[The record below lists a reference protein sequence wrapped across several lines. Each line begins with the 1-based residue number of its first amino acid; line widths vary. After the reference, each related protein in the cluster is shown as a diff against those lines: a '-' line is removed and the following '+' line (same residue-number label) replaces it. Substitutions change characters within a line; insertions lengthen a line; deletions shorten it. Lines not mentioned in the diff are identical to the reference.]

1 MGDYDTM
8 AGTGTDAGA
17 ASPLDALAELI
28 AIVERLRDPVSGCP
42 WDLEQTHES
51 LIPYVLE
58 EAHEVADAIR
68 QGESDPLCEE
78 LGDLLLQ
85 VVLHARIAQEAGRF
99 DLAAIARAINAKMV
113 RRHPHVFGPDG
124 AANPDQALD
133 RPADAAAV
141 AVRWEAIKL
150 AEKQAAAAA
159 GRPRTTAP
167 AGAGEPGTGAITAS
181 PTKAT
186 AGPGT
191 TAAGAA
197 ASAAS
202 TAAAAGGPG
211 TPTSAS
217 PLSDQLAGK
226 LRGQNAL
233 AGAMTI
239 SRRAA
244 AAGFEWDDLAGVWAK
259 VDEELDEL
267 RQALAQG
274 DPAHAQSELG
284 DVLFTLVNLAR
295 WSNLDPEAGLA
306 GTNRRFLDRFSRV
319 EAALGGELGGRP
331 LAELETLW
339 RQAKA
344 QIRAEQGQDPNY
356 QS

>member
-1 MGDYDTM
+1 MGDIDTM
-8 AGTGTDAGA
+8 AGTGAGTGTGA
-17 ASPLDALAELI
+17 ASPLSDLAELI

-68 QGESDPLCEE
+68 QGDAIHQGDADPLCEE

-113 RRHPHVFGPDG
+113 RRHPHVFGPD
-124 AANPDQALD
+124 QALD

-141 AVRWEAIKL
+141 RVRWEAIKA
-150 AEKQAAAAA
+150 AEKQAANAA
-159 GRPRTTAP
+159 
-167 AGAGEPGTGAITAS
+167 
-181 PTKAT
+181 K
-186 AGPGT
+186 GPGT
-191 TAAGAA
+191 
-197 ASAAS
+197 AS
-202 TAAAAGGPG
+202 TS
-211 TPTSAS
+211 TS
-217 PLSDQLAGK
+217 PLSDQLAAK
-226 LRGQNAL
+226 LRGQSAL

-244 AAGFEWDDLAGVWAK
+244 AAGFEWDDLDGVWAK

-274 DPAHAQSELG
+274 DPAHAETELG

-331 LAELETLW
+331 LAELEAHW

-344 QIRAEQGQDPNY
+344 QIRAEQAQGPNA

>member
-1 MGDYDTM
+1 MADIDTT
-8 AGTGTDAGA
+8 AGTGADVADP
-17 ASPLDALAELI
+17 SPLDALAELI

-68 QGESDPLCEE
+68 QGDADPLCEE

-99 DLAAIARAINAKMV
+99 DLAAIARAISAKMV

-141 AVRWEAIKL
+141 RVSWEAIKA
-150 AEKQAAAAA
+150 AEKQAGAAAA
-159 GRPRTTAP
+159 
-167 AGAGEPGTGAITAS
+167 S
-181 PTKAT
+181 P
-186 AGPGT
+186 
-191 TAAGAA
+191 
-197 ASAAS
+197 
-202 TAAAAGGPG
+202 AAAGGPG
-211 TPTSAS
+211 TPTSTS
-217 PLSDQLAGK
+217 PLSDQLAAK
-226 LRGQNAL
+226 LRGQSAL

-274 DPAHAQSELG
+274 DPAHAETELG

-319 EAALGGELGGRP
+319 EAALGGELGGRQ
-331 LAELETLW
+331 LAELEAHW

-344 QIRAEQGQDPNY
+344 QIRAEQAQAAAGN
-356 QS
+356 S

>member
-1 MGDYDTM
+1 MGDIDTT
-8 AGTGTDAGA
+8 AGTGAGAGAGA
-17 ASPLDALAELI
+17 ASPLSDLAELI

-58 EAHEVADAIR
+58 EAHEVTDAIS
-68 QGESDPLCEE
+68 QGDADPLCEE

-99 DLAAIARAINAKMV
+99 DLAAIARAISAKMV

-124 AANPDQALD
+124 AD

-141 AVRWEAIKL
+141 RVSWEAIKA
-150 AEKQAAAAA
+150 AEKQAANAA
-159 GRPRTTAP
+159 
-167 AGAGEPGTGAITAS
+167 
-181 PTKAT
+181 K
-186 AGPGT
+186 GPGT
-191 TAAGAA
+191 
-197 ASAAS
+197 AS
-202 TAAAAGGPG
+202 TS
-211 TPTSAS
+211 TS
-217 PLSDQLAGK
+217 PLSDQLAAK
-226 LRGQNAL
+226 LRGQSAL

-244 AAGFEWDDLAGVWAK
+244 AAGFEWDDLDGVWAK

-274 DPAHAQSELG
+274 DPAHAETELG

-295 WSNLDPEAGLA
+295 WSGLDPEAGLA

-319 EAALGGELGGRP
+319 EAALGGELGGRQ
-331 LAELETLW
+331 LAELEAHW

-344 QIRAEQGQDPNY
+344 QIRAEQAQAAAGN
-356 QS
+356 S